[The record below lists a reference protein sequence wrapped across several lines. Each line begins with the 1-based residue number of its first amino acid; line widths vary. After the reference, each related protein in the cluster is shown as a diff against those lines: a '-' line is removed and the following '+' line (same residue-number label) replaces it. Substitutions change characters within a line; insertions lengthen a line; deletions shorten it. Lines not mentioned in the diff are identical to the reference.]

1 MAENRFKFVSSCFK
15 FVLEVDG
22 NQIVAV
28 RHPENV
34 RKMAGKS
41 EEVSHEGRE
50 GREGRQWKSIQPRM
64 ARMNT
69 DGKRQERE

>member
-1 MAENRFKFVSSCFK
+1 MAENCFNFVSSSFKFVM
-15 FVLEVDG
+15 EVTG
-22 NQIVAV
+22 NQFVAA
-28 RHPENV
+28 RHSEKM

-50 GREGRQWKSIQPRM
+50 GRKGRQRKSIQPRM